1 MSDAMIKRWNEIAS
15 ARPEQS
21 KASSSKRSRPRSRS
35 ASHSEESDDDVSI
48 ASRSPSPAPINTKE
62 EDISVYDQYVRG
74 VVREPVTVDTK
85 ISSTNKGF
93 GMLAKMGWKEGQ
105 GLGASGNGRPD
116 PIPFLVKFDAMG
128 LGKASHDARII
139 ESTVS
144 QRRGMD
150 SERMIKETEEQRKN
164 REELVAAKE
173 HRKIEVKGTLRPFYC
188 EDCDK
193 QYSNVAQYDE
203 HVRSYAH
210 AHVVRSK
217 EQQATAR
224 QRQAGEAATRKA
236 KEKKREEKEMKKMA
250 AAAGIKFTSNTAT
263 TSTTVPT
270 ARLGIKPAAPSS
282 GFAPV
287 NDPPVKRG
295 GWAAV
300 TTAAEPSGSRFSGA
314 TVASMDATGG
324 FKKSGRTAVGTAPS
338 ASFPGVVALE
348 PSSQE
353 SCKTASGFMR
363 GGWTTLDTTSM
374 AKPDIE
380 MSSPFVGGMQSNLP
394 SRLESPPPPPP
405 PIDFEPPPPPPPT
418 SIPPPPPLTLGEL
431 PPPPPPHTRPL
442 RITMLPRGFGTL
454 AGGSDGWLDFK

>member
-1 MSDAMIKRWNEIAS
+1 
-15 ARPEQS
+15 
-21 KASSSKRSRPRSRS
+21 
-35 ASHSEESDDDVSI
+35 
-48 ASRSPSPAPINTKE
+48 
-62 EDISVYDQYVRG
+62 
-74 VVREPVTVDTK
+74 
-85 ISSTNKGF
+85 
-93 GMLAKMGWKEGQ
+93 MGWKEGQ
-105 GLGASGNGRPD
+105 GLGASGDGRPD

-164 REELVAAKE
+164 REESVAAKE
-173 HRKIEVKGTLRPFYC
+173 QRKIEVKGTLRPFYC

-250 AAAGIKFTSNTAT
+250 AAAGIKFAPNTVA
-263 TSTTVPT
+263 TSTTVPI
-270 ARLGIKPAAPSS
+270 AQLGIKPTTPSS

-314 TVASMDATGG
+314 TVAPTDGTGG
-324 FKKSGRTAVGTAPS
+324 FKKSGWTAVGTTPT
-338 ASFPGVVALE
+338 ASFPGVVAPE

-353 SCKTASGFMR
+353 SRKAASGFTR

-374 AKPDIE
+374 AKPDVE
-380 MSSPFVGGMQSNLP
+380 MSSPLVGGIQSNLP
-394 SRLESPPPPPP
+394 SHLELPPPPPP
-405 PIDFEPPPPPPPT
+405 PIDFKPPPPPPPL
-418 SIPPPPPLTLGEL
+418 PLGEL
-431 PPPPPPHTRPL
+431 PPPPPPTHSAPV
-442 RITMLPRGFGTL
+442 GYNVNS
-454 AGGSDGWLDFK
+454 GSWNPSSRW